1 MSPVE
6 LEPSHPQQC
15 CAVGPVGVLRGEV
28 RSACEGSQ
36 GLSAPVSGPLSEVG
50 CAAGPEA
57 GREGTRDERGLGTR
71 GLGCGV
77 QGRGC
82 PSEVDPLCLFFV
94 FCPLSSSHAS
104 TYVIDMTSSEGMRV

>member
-1 MSPVE
+1 MR
-6 LEPSHPQQC
+6 
-15 CAVGPVGVLRGEV
+15 GLRGSL
-28 RSACEGSQ
+28 RLSQ
-36 GLSAPVSGPLSEVG
+36 GLSQRWGVWQGQRQG
-50 CAAGPEA
+50 G
-57 GREGTRDERGLGTR
+57 GTRDERGLGTR